1 MANKL
6 KDLLVTKI
14 DFVDAGANPEANIVL
29 FKRKPE
35 GAAAEKKPQ
44 TAGGF
49 FRSVVAAIAKSVG
62 ATEEQ
67 IDAAMEE
74 IAKGGS
80 SAGRPTKSGI
90 IATRWR
96 KACAAF

>member
-49 FRSVVAAIAKSVG
+49 FRSVGKWRERRRSRFSG
-62 ATEEQ
+62 L
-67 IDAAMEE
+67 M
-74 IAKGGS
+74 
-80 SAGRPTKSGI
+80 AGI
-90 IATRWR
+90 
-96 KACAAF
+96 

>member
-44 TAGGF
+44 T
-49 FRSVVAAIAKSVG
+49 
-62 ATEEQ
+62 E
-67 IDAAMEE
+67 
-74 IAKGGS
+74 
-80 SAGRPTKSGI
+80 
-90 IATRWR
+90 
-96 KACAAF
+96 